1 MEPAVYRHHGRKHSR
16 KRRAPLC
23 HYLSLVLVDRSPS
36 PFRRKKK
43 EEERTRKAD
52 ATRRYLV
59 HSPLSLLGRRPTP
72 VQAWFPQRDITYFS
86 MGGSGHQDLGV
97 LALGREWALY
107 PIL

>member
-1 MEPAVYRHHGRKHSR
+1 M
-16 KRRAPLC
+16 
-23 HYLSLVLVDRSPS
+23 SLLVACARGSIAFPFSP
-36 PFRRKKK
+36 KKK